1 MEESDVMT
9 LKLYL
14 DNSYLKDTTAVITEQ
29 GDDYLQFD
37 RTIFYPV
44 GGGQPSDRG
53 HVEIDGKTYQIVDA
67 KKNGSEVKHFTA
79 EEIEGDVSGKI
90 AKLFIDWERRYT
102 HMKYHT
108 AIHIIDAVVHLLGN
122 PDMLITGSQIYED
135 RARIDF
141 DFEKLDRDTASDL
154 VKRANE
160 VIKEA
165 HPIVVREISRDEALS
180 IEGLARTEPGRKL
193 IMSLEKVRVV
203 EIQGLDM
210 QADGGTHVRNTSEI
224 GKINLGKVQSKGKHN
239 KRMEIRIS

>member
-1 MEESDVMT
+1 MT

-14 DNSYLKDTTAVITEQ
+14 ENSYLKNAAATVTEQ

-53 HVEIDGKTYQIVDA
+53 HVEIDGRTYQIVEALKDD
-67 KKNGSEVKHFTA
+67 GEVKHITS
-79 EEIEGDVSGKI
+79 EKIEDNVSGKT
-90 AKLFIDWERRYT
+90 AVLSIDWERRYI

-154 VKRANE
+154 VERANRVVE
-160 VIKEA
+160 EG
-165 HPIVVREISRDEALS
+165 HPIVVREIPRDEALS
-180 IEGLARTEPGRKL
+180 IEGLARTEPGKKL

-239 KRMEIRIS
+239 KRMEIRIT